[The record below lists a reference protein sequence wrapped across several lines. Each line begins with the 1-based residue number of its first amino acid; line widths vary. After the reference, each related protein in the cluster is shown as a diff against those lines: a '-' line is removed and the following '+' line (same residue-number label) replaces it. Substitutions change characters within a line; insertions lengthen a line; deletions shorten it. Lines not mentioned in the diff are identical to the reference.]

1 MLYHIT
7 SLICYNLDIRFV
19 FYFSYK
25 ILVQISEVW
34 STLLMLVT
42 CLNQKSEKKTPRNTI
57 SFPKQ
62 KFRN

>member
-1 MLYHIT
+1 MLNCIT
-7 SLICYNLDIRFV
+7 RSICYSLDIRFV
-19 FYFSYK
+19 FYFSYE
-25 ILVQISEVW
+25 ILVQISELW

-42 CLNQKSEKKTPRNTI
+42 CLNQKSEKKTPQNTI